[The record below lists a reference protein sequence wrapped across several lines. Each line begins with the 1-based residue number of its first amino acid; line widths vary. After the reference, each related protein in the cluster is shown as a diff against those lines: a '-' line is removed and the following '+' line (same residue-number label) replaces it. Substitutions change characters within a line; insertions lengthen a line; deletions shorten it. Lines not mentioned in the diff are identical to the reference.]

1 MQGVK
6 PVLSCNGCGWKHFDR
21 SKNQY
26 LLAVDVGGNI
36 LIVQVKSH
44 FISFWYGI
52 CTVILMYNMGKYF
65 GNSANKF
72 QAIIRAT
79 MMERL
84 YENNKMKCHL
94 FVLAV
99 ILNIEL

>member
-1 MQGVK
+1 
-6 PVLSCNGCGWKHFDR
+6 
-21 SKNQY
+21 
-26 LLAVDVGGNI
+26 
-36 LIVQVKSH
+36 
-44 FISFWYGI
+44 
-52 CTVILMYNMGKYF
+52 MYNMGKYF

-72 QAIIRAT
+72 QAIVRAT